1 MEDYIGK
8 LKESFYQHAHPEKQA
23 AMSNYMRSQFAF
35 LGIQS
40 QERRKL
46 IQEHVKSHG
55 RLSDRADGRDIVGR
69 LWQEEEREYQYAAVD
84 LIERGYLFQKEDL
97 QLLEHMITHKSWWDT
112 VDRIAPSLLPAYYRV
127 HPEGKEQ
134 QLKLWARSDNL
145 WLRRSAILFQLKFK
159 GETNARLLFSLINE
173 NLSSD
178 EFFIDKAIGWALREY
193 SKTNADAVVEFIEA
207 TPGLAPLS
215 RREGL
220 KWLENKRK

>member
-1 MEDYIGK
+1 MEDYIEK

-23 AMSNYMRSQFAF
+23 AMAKYMRNQFSF

-46 IQEHVKSHG
+46 VQEHVKSHG

-97 QLLEHMITHKSWWDT
+97 LLLEHLITHKSWWDT
-112 VDRIAPSLLPAYYRV
+112 VDRIAPNLLPAYYRV

-145 WLRRSAILFQLKFK
+145 WLRRSAVLFQLKFK
-159 GETNARLLFSLINE
+159 GETNAQLLFSLINE

-220 KWLENKRK
+220 KWLKNNRK